1 MVPAEKLGTAALAT
15 AVLAVG
21 ALAWWLQLRP
31 TLVVDSA
38 PLASLPRQVGMWRS
52 VDLPL
57 DSAVESIL
65 RADFNIQ
72 RAYAP
77 GRADA
82 ESPVWLYVGYYGTE
96 RGGRPEHTPRGCY
109 TGAGWEIAAARV
121 VGAEDGSGRR
131 LNEYRVER
139 KGEAQL
145 VHFWY
150 RSARSTGLVGGFD
163 QRLDQILGRLQT
175 GRADGALIRLST
187 ALGSGGESE
196 ARVRLLALGRELD
209 RQLAQHWP
217 VELPGGSS

>member
-1 MVPAEKLGTAALAT
+1 MAAEKLGTAAFTA

-21 ALAWWLQLRP
+21 ALAWWLQMRP
-31 TLVVDSA
+31 ALVADPS

-72 RAYAP
+72 RAYAL
-77 GRADA
+77 GQDGAG
-82 ESPVWLYVGYYGTE
+82 SPVWLYIGYYGTQ
-96 RGGRPEHTPRGCY
+96 RGGRPEHTPRGCF
-109 TGAGWEIAAARV
+109 TGAGWDIAAARV
-121 VGAEDGSGRR
+121 VGADDGSGRR

-139 KGEAQL
+139 SGESQL

-150 RSARSTGLVGGFD
+150 RSARSTGLIGGFD
-163 QRLDQILGRLQT
+163 QRLDQILGRLET

-187 ALGSGGESE
+187 ALGPGGEPQ
-196 ARVRLLALGRELD
+196 ARARLLALGRELD
-209 RQLAQHWP
+209 RQLAQYWP
-217 VELPGGSS
+217 VEQPRGSG